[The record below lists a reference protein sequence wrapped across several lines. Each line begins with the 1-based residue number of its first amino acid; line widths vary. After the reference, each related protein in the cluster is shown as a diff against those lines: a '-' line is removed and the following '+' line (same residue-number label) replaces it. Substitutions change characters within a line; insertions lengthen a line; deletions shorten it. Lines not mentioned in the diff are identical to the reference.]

1 MAIRLNGGLSLEP
14 TQTRRIDGRSY
25 SIPLVAEQPATQAD
39 ILEAEKTYVSPKTIT
54 PIDPLSLVGFGAP
67 GGLSPTGVM
76 DLWQLAF
83 GSAETQQ
90 DISLGI
96 TAGAT
101 GYVEPFGI
109 VPEGTTQEILDVP
122 IVDFPGSET
131 PFLPAADVVLP
142 GIGDV
147 IGGTFEEGG
156 LFGNLFGGLGDML
169 KGALPWLL
177 LLGAGYLLLRRK

>member
-1 MAIRLNGGLSLEP
+1 MAIRLNGGISLAP

-25 SIPLVAEQPATQAD
+25 SIPLVTEQPATQED
-39 ILEAEKTYVSPKTIT
+39 IIEARKTYVSPRTIKK
-54 PIDPLSLVGFGAP
+54 IDPLSLVGFGAP

-109 VPEGTTQEILDVP
+109 VPPGTTDLILDVP
-122 IVDFPGSET
+122 PVDFPGSDL
-131 PFLPAADVVLP
+131 PFVPAVDVILP
-142 GIGDV
+142 GAGDIIGD
-147 IGGTFEEGG
+147 IAGDDGLFGG
-156 LFGNLFGGLGDML
+156 LFGGIGDML

-177 LLGAGYLLLRRK
+177 LIGAGYLLLRRK